1 VAARP
6 AGVSDRRGLIVEA
19 ALRVIARA
27 GPAAATH
34 RAVAAEAGVA
44 LASTTYHFGSKAEI
58 VAEAFELAIERSIA
72 AVERSTAPPGPA
84 TPAELAERL
93 LGLVDEL
100 CAGDQAPL
108 AAQYELLLEAGRRP
122 ELRPLAERWSR
133 AYLDGLEAVVA
144 SAGIAQ
150 PRPAAEIVSDLIDG
164 ALLARLCEPEDGGA
178 GPLAR
183 RIERVV
189 AGLAATGGR

>member
-1 VAARP
+1 
-6 AGVSDRRGLIVEA
+6 VSDRRGRIVEA
-19 ALRVIARA
+19 ALVVIARG

-44 LASTTYHFGSKAEI
+44 LASTTYHFGSKDEI
-58 VAEAFELAIERSIA
+58 VAEAFELAIDRSIA
-72 AVERSTAPPGPA
+72 AVARVTACPRPA
-84 TPAELAERL
+84 TPEALAARL
-93 LGLVDEL
+93 LELVEAL

-122 ELRPLAERWSR
+122 ELRPLAARWSR
-133 AYLDGLEAVVA
+133 AYLDGLQAVVA
-144 SAGIAQ
+144 AAGIAR
-150 PRPAAEIVSDLIDG
+150 PRLAAEIVSDVIDG
-164 ALLARLCEPEDGGA
+164 ALLARLAEPADGDA
-178 GPLAR
+178 GPLAA

>member
-1 VAARP
+1 M
-6 AGVSDRRGLIVEA
+6 SDRRGVIVEA
-19 ALRVIARA
+19 ALRVIARG

-72 AVERSTAPPGPA
+72 AVERATAPPRPR
-84 TPAELAERL
+84 TPAELAPRL
-93 LGLVDEL
+93 LALVDAL
-100 CAGDQAPL
+100 CADDQAPL

-122 ELRPLAERWSR
+122 ELKPLAERWSR
-133 AYLDGLEAVVA
+133 AYLDGLEAVVGA
-144 SAGIAQ
+144 AGIAH
-150 PRPAAEIVSDLIDG
+150 PRLAAEIVSDLIDG
-164 ALLARLCEPEDGGA
+164 ALIVRLSEPGDGDA
-178 GPLAR
+178 GPLER

-189 AGLAATGGR
+189 AGLAATDGG